1 MLKSKSVSG
10 SFGTGGKGIQ
20 LVPEVF
26 LFVDLTCSNKVI
38 NYVNWPKMQQL
49 VGLVV

>member
-10 SFGTGGKGIQ
+10 SFGTGGKAFSWFPRCFYLLIT
-20 LVPEVF
+20 LVP
-26 LFVDLTCSNKVI
+26 TR
-38 NYVNWPKMQQL
+38 YMNWPQIQQL